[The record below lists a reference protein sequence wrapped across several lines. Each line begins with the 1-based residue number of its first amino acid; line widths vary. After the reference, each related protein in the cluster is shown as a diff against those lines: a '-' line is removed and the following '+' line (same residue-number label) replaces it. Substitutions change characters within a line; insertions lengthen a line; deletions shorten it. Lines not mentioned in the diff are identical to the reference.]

1 MLAVNSYAEKV
12 NSYAGGDLGEKL
24 PRGRGLPPS
33 PPPAT
38 PGFVAE
44 GEN

>member
-12 NSYAGGDLGEKL
+12 NSYVGEIWGEKL

-33 PPPAT
+33 PPPVT